1 MNNIPIKFVYL
12 LLIKLSFSIFVKFR
26 SDIYLLYG
34 CLKYFIVYF
43 SELVANIL
51 KSMKNNKVIK
61 LIKNLIFIVISLLN
75 FNKTF

>member
-1 MNNIPIKFVYL
+1 VNNIPIKFVYL

-34 CLKYFIVYF
+34 FLKYFIVYF

-61 LIKNLIFIVISLLN
+61 LIKNLIIIVISLLN